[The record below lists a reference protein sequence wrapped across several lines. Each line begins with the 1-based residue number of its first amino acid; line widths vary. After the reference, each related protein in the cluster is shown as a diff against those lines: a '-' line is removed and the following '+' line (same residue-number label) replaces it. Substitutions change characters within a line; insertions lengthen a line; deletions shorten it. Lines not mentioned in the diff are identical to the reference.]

1 MPRFFSYKQNWVKI
15 FIEWIFEC
23 TGFLVEKNMF
33 FAFNEYLMASNESII
48 DNKRLKTF
56 KSDA

>member
-1 MPRFFSYKQNWVKI
+1 M
-15 FIEWIFEC
+15 
-23 TGFLVEKNMF
+23 L
-33 FAFNEYLMASNESII
+33 FAFNEYIMASNESII